1 VLFKIIVF
9 SMEIFGYNQTV
20 HLGNIFYIVPSQ
32 SIFSLFQPTHK
43 IYYGKRAILFVMAI
57 LWSAFT
63 INRLVSSEILSH
75 LYQTLIINIFYIP
88 LSIFP
93 FQFNS
98 CVSIAR
104 YKNNK
109 QINIR
114 SLNEKV
120 TYLMTE
126 ALMQS
131 E

>member
-1 VLFKIIVF
+1 MLFKIIVF

-93 FQFNS
+93 FQFSSFVN
-98 CVSIAR
+98 IKG